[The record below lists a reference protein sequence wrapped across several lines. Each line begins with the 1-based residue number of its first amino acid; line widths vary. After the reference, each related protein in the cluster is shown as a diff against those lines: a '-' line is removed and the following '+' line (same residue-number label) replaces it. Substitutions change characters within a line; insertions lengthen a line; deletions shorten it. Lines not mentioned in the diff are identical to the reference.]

1 MSTGAAVMWS
11 TGMSKYPMVCSEWMS
26 SITTRVAPASVS
38 RFAASF
44 AAMLSRPDVRRSAR
58 A

>member
-1 MSTGAAVMWS
+1 
-11 TGMSKYPMVCSEWMS
+11 MSKYPMVCSEWMS
-26 SITTRVAPASVS
+26 SMTMRVAPASVS